1 LNDEL
6 KKLGLRIRPRTVKPR
21 EEKAPG
27 QVAFDDRGNAVY
39 SWSDHLTEDG
49 ADGERARRAALD
61 HPGLSMQDDEPPAN
75 APIRQNRNGQRV
87 GYNPYESGLLGRKA
101 PPKKRDLRELSRW
114 LEMKRKLDQ
123 GPSED

>member
-6 KKLGLRIRPRTVKPR
+6 KKLGLRIRPRTVKAR
-21 EEKAPG
+21 EEKPPG

-49 ADGERARRAALD
+49 ENGERARRDALE
-61 HPGLSMQDDEPPAN
+61 HPGLSMMDDEPHAN

-101 PPKKRDLRELSRW
+101 PPKKRDLRELSKW
-114 LEMKRKLDQ
+114 LEMKRRLNQ
-123 GPSED
+123 GPGKD

>member
-27 QVAFDDRGNAVY
+27 QIAFDDRGNAVY
-39 SWSDHLTEDG
+39 SWSAHLTEDG
-49 ADGERARRAALD
+49 VDGERARRDALD
-61 HPGLSMQDDEPPAN
+61 HPGLSMKDDEPHAN
-75 APIRQNRNGQRV
+75 APIRQNRNGQRI

-101 PPKKRDLRELSRW
+101 PPKKRDLRELSKW

-123 GPSED
+123 GSGED